1 MTNLRI
7 AVWTEW
13 NWWVAQCLEVDVA
26 SQGGSESE
34 VRANIV
40 EALKLHYA
48 APAATSAQSIEV
60 SKLPPAARIEEVSF
74 DD

>member
-1 MTNLRI
+1 MTSLRI
-7 AVWTEW
+7 AVWNEW

-26 SQGGSESE
+26 SQGGSEIE
-34 VRANIV
+34 VRTNIV

-48 APAATSAQSIEV
+48 APAATSAAAIEV
-60 SKLPPAARIEEVSF
+60 SKLPPTARIEEVCF